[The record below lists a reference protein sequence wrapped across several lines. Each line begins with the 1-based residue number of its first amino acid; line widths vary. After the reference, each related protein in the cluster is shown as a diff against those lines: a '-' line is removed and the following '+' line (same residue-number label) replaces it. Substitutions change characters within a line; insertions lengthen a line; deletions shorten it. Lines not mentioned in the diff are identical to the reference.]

1 MLNRRGDDPSE
12 PHRDQVMGCAAR
24 QMRSRVVAVLGP
36 RRHDEFST
44 GGDVHEPDAHWVSPK
59 LVAQVGFTEWT
70 RDGKLRHPRYTGLR
84 TDKEPDE
91 VVGEMP

>member
-1 MLNRRGDDPSE
+1 
-12 PHRDQVMGCAAR
+12 
-24 QMRSRVVAVLGP
+24 MRSRVVAVLGP